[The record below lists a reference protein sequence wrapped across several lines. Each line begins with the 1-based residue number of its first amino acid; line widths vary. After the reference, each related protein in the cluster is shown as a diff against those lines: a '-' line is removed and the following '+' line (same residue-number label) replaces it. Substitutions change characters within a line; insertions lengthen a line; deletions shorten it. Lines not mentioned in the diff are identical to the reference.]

1 MNYEFICEYYFLM
14 VLHLHIYLIKDKHQI
29 NIYKANYKIPCSVTS
44 YYVIHGTFNF
54 IYSEIT
60 FCYLFLVLHI
70 GNMSVS

>member
-1 MNYEFICEYYFLM
+1 MNLFVNIIFLWFYIY
-14 VLHLHIYLIKDKHQI
+14 HIYLIKDKHQI

-44 YYVIHGTFNF
+44 YYVIRGTFNF

-60 FCYLFLVLHI
+60 FCYLILVLHI